1 MIIESFHDQ
10 VQDKEYSGEH
20 QTLKPV
26 LKNTCEQEELLLPK
40 FVCKFSYFWLSN
52 FTYSGPTQVP
62 NCHILGRYLRW
73 PVLLY
78 FQGFCFAEWGCLLH
92 Q

>member
-40 FVCKFSYFWLSN
+40 FVCKFSYF
-52 FTYSGPTQVP
+52 
-62 NCHILGRYLRW
+62 
-73 PVLLY
+73 
-78 FQGFCFAEWGCLLH
+78 
-92 Q
+92 